1 MVLLEHCYQL
11 MDKEGYE
18 INNLD
23 SIIMCEAPKDGSTYS
38 KNEREMSQVKLH
50 CDISQIN
57 IKATRGEKL
66 GFVGRTR
73 RNGSSSGCIIKEKK
87 V

>member
-23 SIIMCEAPKDGSTYS
+23 SIIMCEAPKMAPHIQ
-38 KNEREMSQVKLH
+38 KNERK
-50 CDISQIN
+50 CR
-57 IKATRGEKL
+57 K
-66 GFVGRTR
+66 
-73 RNGSSSGCIIKEKK
+73 
-87 V
+87 